1 MEAKMPTEPDG
12 EFIVKYKNG
21 NVPPKRQEA
30 IDKFKTKND
39 KAAVKTVATKL
50 STKDAEGEWKN
61 TLNLEKDLRSMY
73 GDVLLYENGRLEESG
88 WVEPVRMN

>member
-1 MEAKMPTEPDG
+1 MPTEPDG

-50 STKDAEGEWKN
+50 STKDAEGE
-61 TLNLEKDLRSMY
+61 
-73 GDVLLYENGRLEESG
+73 
-88 WVEPVRMN
+88 